1 MAVAALLP
9 LLISCQGG
17 SPGAQLARRATAALG
32 ELGVVETAQDT
43 DLLVRRAH
51 AGSAV
56 IALDGCASGCSA
68 RLLRAKGVTARSVLN
83 LAELGVERRSA
94 GEVDVARL
102 AADVAAR
109 IRLRPRTERRARV
122 PRPARPD
129 PASPTKRA
137 HGIDDYLLA
146 IDALASTVVACGAL
160 AADAPVLAAHV
171 ARLLSVSRVSAGE
184 MLARLQA
191 AGLVERSPHKEL
203 MLTSK
208 GRLAADR
215 AVRRHRLLERLAG
228 DFLGYTPAECYEHAR
243 LLDGAFDDEAIERVC
258 RALGDPERCP
268 HGWPVDAA
276 RSREESRELSTLATL
291 APGERA
297 TVARLAE
304 QDRPMLA
311 RLSEIGLVPGAQ
323 LTRASAHAA
332 SELRVQIGHEIR
344 PVDARAATK
353 VLIRREQ

>member
-1 MAVAALLP
+1 M
-9 LLISCQGG
+9 
-17 SPGAQLARRATAALG
+17 
-32 ELGVVETAQDT
+32 
-43 DLLVRRAH
+43 
-51 AGSAV
+51 

-68 RLLRAKGVTARSVLN
+68 RLLRAKGVTARSALN

-122 PRPARPD
+122 PLPARPD

-228 DFLGYTPAECYEHAR
+228 DFLGYTPASATSTPGYSTGPSTTRRSNGSVGLSAT
-243 LLDGAFDDEAIERVC
+243 L
-258 RALGDPERCP
+258 ERCP